1 MIRINP
7 KMIRIKE
14 EMIGIGHSERQTI
27 RQLLSWKLQLI
38 DSQLFARPG
47 GRALSVVS
55 CQLSVGLRHFV
66 APGDGAKQ
74 SVIVVV
80 RQRGAQRRNQPTTD
94 NAWPPGHAS
103 SGRRIKDTASPRS
116 GTSSRRSVW
125 RCSRRSRL
133 RGSGR
138 GRRAWRGRSGPGSG
152 SISCARRPSFRG
164 RR

>member
-38 DSQLFARPG
+38 DSQLLARPG

-55 CQLSVGLRHFV
+55 CRLSVGLRHFV
-66 APGDGAKQ
+66 APRDGAKQ

-80 RQRGAQRRNQPTTD
+80 RQRGAQAPQSTD
-94 NAWPPGHAS
+94 NRQRVAARP
-103 SGRRIKDTASPRS
+103 RIKRPAHQRYCRTEVRNVF
-116 GTSSRRSVW
+116 TSI
-125 RCSRRSRL
+125 
-133 RGSGR
+133 G
-138 GRRAWRGRSGPGSG
+138 
-152 SISCARRPSFRG
+152 FEM
-164 RR
+164 